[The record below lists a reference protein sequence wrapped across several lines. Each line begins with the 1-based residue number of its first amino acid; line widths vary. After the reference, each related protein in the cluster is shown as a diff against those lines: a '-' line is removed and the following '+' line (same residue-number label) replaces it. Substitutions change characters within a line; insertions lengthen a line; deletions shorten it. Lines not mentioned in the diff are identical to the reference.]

1 MVVKTIDTLI
11 TDFTVLSTGVTRRER
26 ERRGG
31 RERERILHVTLVTV
45 HVLTHPLHIC
55 DSANPQ

>member
-1 MVVKTIDTLI
+1 MVIKTINTLI

-26 ERRGG
+26 ERRG
-31 RERERILHVTLVTV
+31 ERERILHVTPVTV

-55 DSANPQ
+55 GSASPQ

>member
-1 MVVKTIDTLI
+1 MVVKTINTLI

-26 ERRGG
+26 ER
-31 RERERILHVTLVTV
+31 ILHVTPVTV

-55 DSANPQ
+55 DSASPQ